1 MSSGSDYI
9 IDDSSNTFRA
19 AMAAEE
25 AGEYEKAYRLF
36 GELWE
41 SEFWS
46 EDRDVLLHYA
56 NASEQVGD
64 YARALKIYT
73 KLMESMT
80 MNPSDTTGTLIQAS
94 MSRLNELVH
103 DSTVESEIEGHN
115 LDIAYDE
122 EEAKLVDELFK
133 YATELSLPAG
143 TTICEAE
150 DIANHMWLLIEGQVD
165 VFISNINTTT
175 LTGSRVHPCLMGEV
189 AYFTGMRRTAT
200 LKCATD
206 VKLLELSYNDIVELE
221 AKDPRIQPLLD
232 HVFRSRLGYHLLGQ
246 HDIFKK
252 LDDDERKEVAL
263 MMRHTSYLPG
273 KILVEQGLPRDNAFM
288 VQSGTLLMLK
298 KGSDGEFELISSMHP
313 GDIFH
318 LGGLLKGFRAPYRVV
333 TGTPCRLLRLKAE
346 LFEPMMK
353 KHPWLIKD
361 ILAHSRE
368 EAERQIH
375 HPEKENLWAAN
386 RYINMDKKST
396 KR

>member
-1 MSSGSDYI
+1 MSGSDYI

-56 NASEQVGD
+56 NASEHVGD
-64 YARALKIYT
+64 HTRALNIYT

-80 MNPSDTTGTLIQAS
+80 LNPSDTTGTLIQAS

-103 DSTVESEIEGHN
+103 DGSVESEIEGHN
-115 LDIAYDE
+115 LDVAYDE
-122 EEAKLVDELFK
+122 EEARLVDELFK

-143 TTICEAE
+143 TTICESE
-150 DIANHMWLLIEGQVD
+150 DIANHMWLLVDGQVD
-165 VFISNINTTT
+165 VLIANINTTT
-175 LTGSRVHPCLMGEV
+175 LTGSRTHPCLMGEV
-189 AYFTGMRRTAT
+189 AYFTGMRRAAT
-200 LKCATD
+200 LKCASD
-206 VKLLELSYNDIVELE
+206 VKLLELSFNDIVDLE
-221 AKDPRIQPLLD
+221 SKDPNVQPLLD
-232 HVFRSRLGYHLLGQ
+232 HVFRSRLGYHLLSQ

-263 MMRHTSYLPG
+263 CMRHTSYLPS

-298 KGSDGEFELISSMHP
+298 KGEDGNFELISSMHP

-318 LGGLLKGFRAPYRVV
+318 LGGLLVGFRAPYRVV

-368 EAERQIH
+368 EAERQIL

-386 RYINMDKKST
+386 RYINLDKNGT

>member
-1 MSSGSDYI
+1 
-9 IDDSSNTFRA
+9 
-19 AMAAEE
+19 MAAEE